1 MDGNSGVTGY
11 TDRERRSVALSA
23 TLGFWLDF
31 YDLVIIAFL
40 IVPIQ
45 KSLGISLTQAG
56 ALTSVTLL
64 GSVAGGIFFGWLGDK
79 IGRKPTL
86 LWTLAL
92 FAAGSA
98 LTAFSWD
105 FESLLS
111 FRFLAGLGIG
121 GEWAAGMVL
130 FNEVWNPKKRGFG
143 SGVVQAMS
151 AVGAATASIVA
162 VWALSTFSPEW
173 GWRIALLSGGAP
185 IFLMVYVR
193 FWMPESQLWMQYDKL
208 RRAGELPPEKLNE
221 KASVLEVFRGASCK
235 YTILGAIA
243 VGAAFFGYQ
252 SGTVFTPTLMIK
264 ELGTPPAMVRNVT
277 LVFAV
282 FMGCGM
288 LLAGWFSDRYGR
300 KPAAVVPNLITILGF
315 LGMYTAGHMGYR
327 FPGSIWLWP
336 FFWGYMVWALGQSA
350 QAMFGPWFSELF
362 PVELR
367 AAGTAVAFNIGRG
380 IGAIA
385 PFAVPMVAK
394 ATGGSLLNGMMVGI
408 IGSITFFVVAMFLP
422 ETAGRVFAVVERK
435 EREPVEAAI

>member
-1 MDGNSGVTGY
+1 MEGNSGVIGY
-11 TDRERRSVALSA
+11 SDREKRAVALSA
-23 TLGFWLDF
+23 TLGFCLDF

-56 ALTSVTLL
+56 GITSLTLI
-64 GSVAGGIFFGWLGDK
+64 GSVGGGIFFGWLGDK

-92 FAAGSA
+92 FATGSV
-98 LTAFSWD
+98 LSAFAWNY
-105 FESLLS
+105 ESLLS
-111 FRFLAGLGIG
+111 FRFIAGLGIG
-121 GEWAAGMVL
+121 GEWAAGIVL
-130 FNEVWNPKKRGFG
+130 FNEVWNPKRRGFG
-143 SGVVQAMS
+143 SGVVQAMA
-151 AVGAATASIVA
+151 AVGAAAASTVA
-162 VWALSTFSPEW
+162 IWALSTFSAEW
-173 GWRIALLSGGAP
+173 GWRVALLTGGAP
-185 IFLMVYVR
+185 IFLMIYVR
-193 FWMPESQLWMQYDKL
+193 LWMPESKLWTQYDRL
-208 RRAGELPPEKLNE
+208 RRSGELPPEKMSE

-264 ELGTPPAMVRNVT
+264 ELGATPATVRNVT
-277 LVFAV
+277 LMFAA
-282 FMGCGM
+282 FMASGM

-300 KPAAVVPNLITILGF
+300 KPAAIIPNLVTIVGF
-315 LGMYTAGHMGYR
+315 IGMYTAGRMGFV
-327 FPGSIWLWP
+327 FPGSIWVWP
-336 FFWGYMVWALGQSA
+336 FFWAYMIWAVGQSA

-367 AAGTAVAFNIGRG
+367 SAGTAIAYNIGRG

-385 PFAVPMVAK
+385 PFAVPMVAS
-394 ATGGSLLNGMMVGI
+394 ATGGSLLNGMMIGIVG
-408 IGSITFFVVAMFLP
+408 SVTFFVVAMFLP

-435 EREPVEAAI
+435 EREPVELRI